1 MWPFWRHRSIQ
12 ARLTLLAGALSLIV
26 FTVIAVGLDLMIR
39 TAIRDNIFRETQRVA
54 TDWIASMKP
63 SRPPV
68 AIPTTAVNLLQ
79 LVDSHGR
86 VVTASPA
93 LAGKPPL
100 STVWPPYDD
109 RILHL
114 TECSHGGCVMF
125 TANRVSPQE
134 ARFVWG
140 GESHIVYAGRAE
152 PPALASHILEV
163 STLTAALLASVFTTW
178 MIWSLV
184 GRTLRP
190 VEAIRARMSEISVS
204 ELSLRVPEPACDDEI
219 GQLARTANKTLSRL
233 EEAVEQ
239 QRHFASI
246 VSHELK
252 TPVTGL
258 QTQLEEAVL
267 YPDDVDQGKV
277 IQAGLATTERLR
289 ALIDDILI
297 FARIRTVPPEP
308 PEPVDLG
315 ALVEEELITTTWPV
329 PVHIQVKG
337 NVTVLG
343 NRVQLTEVLNNLV
356 VNAQRH
362 AATGVEVSAERKDGQ
377 AVVTVSDDGDGIA
390 LEDRERVFQ
399 PFTRL
404 NDGQRKDPT
413 GTGLGLAISRAIAAT
428 HHGTLKIEDST
439 RGARFVLR
447 LPLLQPGT
455 TDRQA

>member
-1 MWPFWRHRSIQ
+1 M
-12 ARLTLLAGALSLIV
+12 LSLLV

-39 TAIRDNIFRETQRVA
+39 NRIRDNVFAETQRVA

-63 SRPPV
+63 GRSPV
-68 AIPTTAVNLLQ
+68 ATPTTEVNLLQ
-79 LVDSHGR
+79 LVDSRGR
-86 VVTASPA
+86 VVAASPA
-93 LAGKPPL
+93 VAGKPPL
-100 STVWPPYDD
+100 STVRPPYDD

-114 TECSHGGCVMF
+114 TECSHGGCVML

-140 GESHIVYAGRAE
+140 GESHIVYAGKAE

-163 STLTAALLASVFTTW
+163 STLTAALLTSIFTTW
-178 MIWSLV
+178 MVWSLV

-190 VEAIRARMSEISVS
+190 VEAIRARMSQISVS
-204 ELSLRVPEPACDDEI
+204 DLSLRVPEPACDDEI
-219 GQLARTANKTLSRL
+219 GRLARTANETLSRL

-239 QRHFASI
+239 QRHFASV

-289 ALIDDILI
+289 ALIDNILI
-297 FARIRTVPPEP
+297 FARIRTVAPDP

-315 ALVEEELITTTWPV
+315 ALVQEELITTTRPV
-329 PVHIQVKG
+329 PVHTHVKSG
-337 NVTVLG
+337 VTVLG
-343 NRVQLTEVLNNLV
+343 NPVQLAEVLNNLV

-362 AATGVEVSAERKDGQ
+362 TATGVEVSAERKDGQ

-390 LEDRERVFQ
+390 PEDRERVFQ
-399 PFTRL
+399 PFMRL
-404 NDGQRKDPT
+404 DGGQRRDPT
-413 GTGLGLAISRAIAAT
+413 GSGLGLAISRAIVAA
-428 HHGTLKIEDST
+428 HDGTLEIEDSP

>member
-1 MWPFWRHRSIQ
+1 M
-12 ARLTLLAGALSLIV
+12 LSLLV

-39 TAIRDNIFRETQRVA
+39 TRIRDHIFRLTQRVA
-54 TDWIASMKP
+54 IDWIASMKP
-63 SRPPV
+63 GRPPAAV
-68 AIPTTAVNLLQ
+68 PTTQVNLLQ
-79 LVDSHGR
+79 LIDSRGR
-86 VVTASPA
+86 VVAASPA

-100 STVWPPYDD
+100 SAVRPPYDD

-114 TECSHGGCVMF
+114 TECSHGSCVML

-140 GESHIVYAGRAE
+140 GESHIVYAGMIE

-163 STLTAALLASVFTTW
+163 GTLTAALLTSIFTTW
-178 MIWSLV
+178 IVWSLV

-190 VEAIRARMSEISVS
+190 VEAIRARTAEISVS
-204 ELSLRVPEPACDDEI
+204 DLSLRVPEPACDDEI
-219 GQLARTANKTLSRL
+219 GRLARTVNKTLSRL

-267 YPDDVDQGKV
+267 YPDHVDQGEV

-289 ALIDDILI
+289 ALIDNILI
-297 FARIRTVPPEP
+297 FARIRTAAPDP

-315 ALVEEELITTTWPV
+315 ALVQEELITTTRPV
-329 PVHIQVKG
+329 PVHTQVKSD
-337 NVTVLG
+337 VKVLG
-343 NRVQLTEVLNNLV
+343 NPVQLTEVLNNLV

-362 AATGVEVSAERKDGQ
+362 AATRVEVSAERKDGQ

-390 LEDRERVFQ
+390 PEDRERVFQ

-404 NDGQRKDPT
+404 DGGQRKDPT
-413 GTGLGLAISRAIAAT
+413 GSGLGLAISRAIVTA
-428 HHGTLKIEDST
+428 HHGTLEIEDSP

-447 LPLLQPGT
+447 LPLLPPGT